1 MVLAPCREKVLPD
14 GLLSR
19 VEDHEDSVYSVAWS
33 AHNAWA
39 FASLSYSGRL
49 TVCGVPSTEKYK
61 ICACWGRVRLGWLSR
76 RGGCGHVPWPVGFLG
91 REGG

>member
-1 MVLAPCREKVLPD
+1 MPD
-14 GLLSR
+14 GLLAR

-49 TVCGVPSTEKYK
+49 TVCCVPSTEKYK
-61 ICACWGRVRLGWLSR
+61 ILL
-76 RGGCGHVPWPVGFLG
+76 
-91 REGG
+91 